1 MNEQNNMKTTW
12 WKRNKKKVLIIGG
25 VVIAVGV
32 GVLIFK
38 NKKAIVALLKG
49 GKKLASNVPKLA
61 DPNVIETSSEIMN
74 AVDKEAITVHKMLN
88 NGLPFEVK
96 GFIRELP
103 NGQHPSAEKIAQAAA
118 LGIEL
123 GEHQTF
129 VNPYIK
135 MQPDRIQA
143 SITIPKSCPAEYV
156 GHDFF
161 CYKQKCFHTIVAV
174 TINNT
179 EKAVFLK

>member
-1 MNEQNNMKTTW
+1 MQI
-12 WKRNKKKVLIIGG
+12 LLPIISSRLQEWLHILCKIG
-25 VVIAVGV
+25 
-32 GVLIFK
+32 
-38 NKKAIVALLKG
+38 LLHEY

-129 VNPYIK
+129 VNSYIK
-135 MQPDRIQA
+135 NA
-143 SITIPKSCPAEYV
+143 A
-156 GHDFF
+156 
-161 CYKQKCFHTIVAV
+161 
-174 TINNT
+174 
-179 EKAVFLK
+179 